1 MTLTDIAR
9 LTLNSTLIQ
18 IIPNYDSNMIINV
31 LPIFILTACAD
42 HNPEIAQ
49 YANDRVLG
57 LFPSNTEP
65 NVLRI
70 VVEHKN

>member
-1 MTLTDIAR
+1 MKLIDIAK

-18 IIPNYDSNMIINV
+18 IIPNYDSNMIINA
-31 LPIFILTACAD
+31 LPIFILTACDD

-49 YANDRVLG
+49 YANDCVLG

-70 VVEHKN
+70 VVEHND